1 MAKKNQKLEPLSLQD
16 IILRGDAETIRQ
28 ALEARIQ
35 IDTLLEEREAAYR
48 RISELE
54 EQVEDIVG
62 EEGVFPF
69 PEPPIPVASFDVKA
83 IAPKKKKPAAPKP
96 VESAPAEVAP
106 ATETPATEVESQI
119 EAAAPEAE
127 TDTSE
132 ESEEAS
138 K

>member
-1 MAKKNQKLEPLSLQD
+1 MAKKNQKLEPLTLQD

-54 EQVEDIVG
+54 EQVENIVG

-83 IAPKKKKPAAPKP
+83 IAPKKKKPAAPKQ
-96 VESAPAEVAP
+96 VEATP
-106 ATETPATEVESQI
+106 ATVSPAQETPATEVENPI

-127 TDTSE
+127 TD
-132 ESEEAS
+132 ESAEDS
-138 K
+138 KDA